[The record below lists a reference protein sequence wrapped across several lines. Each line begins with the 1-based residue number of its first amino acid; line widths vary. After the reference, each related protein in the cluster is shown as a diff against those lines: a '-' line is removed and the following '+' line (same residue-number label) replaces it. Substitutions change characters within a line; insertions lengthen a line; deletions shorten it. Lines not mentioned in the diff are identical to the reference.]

1 MTSVSINRE
10 ASDKTKGFRL
20 QKVRA
25 IELMLKS
32 INKDTDSVFYTAIEN
47 VEDVSHWHVED
58 SSQKN
63 YYEEDKNYAADG
75 KFTIHSPAVKNTL
88 VSFFDIYANQL
99 KNSEHVYLGFYTTT
113 GVGKERKHTLDNGVT
128 IELPDEP
135 LLELLASKKDLKDI
149 VVTAIHEVLKEE
161 YERQYP
167 NQDNRGHLQTLNQ
180 QSISQLRT
188 FLGRITWKF
197 GQDDEISLKKTV
209 LDLIKT
215 SPLHNVNH
223 ANKEEIIFS
232 LLMEKLDE
240 KQNKTN
246 LVEKLV
252 HSSDVKL
259 IFKQAESELPG
270 LVMDPAWQELERL
283 QLEITD
289 KRSLI
294 DKIEAVAKD
303 YPKNKFQH
311 LARKACR
318 SKKEQS
324 DSNKTVLSLKYRV
337 FEACNDYFFEND
349 RKPNLT
355 VNEVDSLFS
364 DLFNESVES
373 IDELKKD
380 YHYSLSNKKLIEGI
394 VLDLFDTCFLAFDEK
409 ENDK

>member
-1 MTSVSINRE
+1 MY
-10 ASDKTKGFRL
+10 
-20 QKVRA
+20 
-25 IELMLKS
+25 LK
-32 INKDTDSVFYTAIEN
+32 KW
-47 VEDVSHWHVED
+47 HW
-58 SSQKN
+58 
-63 YYEEDKNYAADG
+63 
-75 KFTIHSPAVKNTL
+75 L
-88 VSFFDIYANQL
+88 LDI
-99 KNSEHVYLGFYTTT
+99 
-113 GVGKERKHTLDNGVT
+113 
-128 IELPDEP
+128 DECR
-135 LLELLASKKDLKDI
+135 
-149 VVTAIHEVLKEE
+149 T
-161 YERQYP
+161 
-167 NQDNRGHLQTLNQ
+167 
-180 QSISQLRT
+180 SQLNS
-188 FLGRITWKF
+188 G
-197 GQDDEISLKKTV
+197 
-209 LDLIKT
+209 
-215 SPLHNVNH
+215 
-223 ANKEEIIFS
+223 
-232 LLMEKLDE
+232 
-240 KQNKTN
+240 QNKTN

-270 LVMDPAWQELERL
+270 LVMDPVWQELERL

-394 VLDLFDTCFLAFDEK
+394 VLDLFDTCFLAFDER